1 MSQPDRQEQIADTLS
16 LLSQMTPLALAAN
29 RDELFFRA
37 GEASAQCERRESPK
51 ARRNVWP
58 AAAAALA
65 ILAAGLGAAI
75 AMREPAV
82 RVVYIERGTA
92 DSPRQANTAGKGTMP
107 RDPAEQNSF
116 VEPVASVYAANEIR
130 HSTNGDGIIYH
141 QDWAALSDA
150 FARQL
155 RLQQARSQTA
165 REVTLSSSIENR
177 GDGVLDAAPRQRVRS
192 YLELREAMQAL

>member
-1 MSQPDRQEQIADTLS
+1 
-16 LLSQMTPLALAAN
+16 MTPAALAAN
-29 RDELFFRA
+29 RDEVFFRA
-37 GEASAQCERRESPK
+37 GEASARSEQRALSRSY
-51 ARRNVWP
+51 RIVWP

-75 AMREPAV
+75 AIREPAM

-92 DSPRQANTAGKGTMP
+92 DSPRQSNTAAQVTAP
-107 RDPAEQNSF
+107 RDRAEQNSF
-116 VEPVASVYAANEIR
+116 VEPVAPVYAANELR
-130 HSTNGDGIIYH
+130 HRTNGDGVIHH

-165 REVTLSSSIENR
+165 REVTLSSTIENR
-177 GDGVLDAAPRQRVRS
+177 GGRAIDAVPRQQARS